1 MIYIPDTHAQ
11 KINSPVRRILAK
23 VELLNSS
30 STNVN
35 TFKYNDSLV
44 SFSIDRVGEE
54 GKFFGFGICQKINVK
69 LRDMKRALNITTD
82 NYIKISLTALADTD
96 ENYIYPYPNFY
107 VTESRRDENTNG
119 LSITAYD
126 ALYGASKHI
135 VSELELVA
143 PYTVREFAAACA
155 SLLGLSFDVVGV
167 SDTET
172 CFDTSYSSGANFEG
186 TETIRDALNAVA
198 EATQTIYYINSNETL
213 IFKRVDVNGLPALV
227 IDKSRYFSLDSKT
240 NRRLATICHVTELG
254 DNVSA
259 SLAQNGSTQYI
270 RDNPFWEL
278 RDDINTLVDNALAA
292 VGGLTINQ
300 FDCSWRGD
308 YSLEIG
314 DKISLVTKDT
324 EILVTENNE
333 TLVTESN
340 ENLVTESN
348 EGIYSY
354 LLNDTISYN
363 GGLSEKTKWS
373 YSNNDDETASNP
385 TTIGDAL
392 KQTYARVDKVNK
404 QIELVASETAANSE
418 QIANVQIDV
427 NGISAEVK
435 QVKDDVNSNIE
446 VVNGDIQTLTKKVN
460 AAMTSEDVKLEIQSE
475 LSNGVTKVE
484 TTTGFTFNEEGL
496 TVSKSGSEM
505 TTQITEVGMTVF
517 RDNTA
522 VLTANNTGVDAVNLH
537 ATTYLIIGNNSR
549 FEDYGED
556 RTGCFWIGN

>member
-11 KINSPVRRILAK
+11 KINSPVRSILAK

-69 LRDMKRALNITTD
+69 LRDVKRVLNITTD
-82 NYIKISLTALADTD
+82 NYMKISLTALADTD

-107 VTESRRDENTNG
+107 ITESRRDENTNG

-126 ALYGASKHI
+126 ALYGATKHT
-135 VSELELVA
+135 VSELTLTA
-143 PYTVREFAAACA
+143 PYTIEEFAAACA
-155 SLLGLSFDVVGV
+155 SLLGLSFDIVGV

-172 CFDTSYSSGANFEG
+172 CFDTSYSGGANFEG

-227 IDKSRYFSLDSKT
+227 IDKSRYFSLNSKT
-240 NRRLATICHVTELG
+240 NRRLAAICHVTELG

-259 SLAQNGSTQYI
+259 SLAESGSTQYI

-314 DKISLVTKDT
+314 DKISLVT
-324 EILVTENNE
+324 
-333 TLVTESN
+333 
-340 ENLVTESN
+340 ESN

-354 LLNDTISYN
+354 LLNDTISYD
-363 GGLSEKTKWS
+363 GGLSEKTKWNYGDS
-373 YSNNDDETASNP
+373 KEETVSNP
-385 TTIGDAL
+385 TTIGEVL

-404 QIELVASETAANSE
+404 QIDLFATEIEENKEQTANLRINIDNVSVA
-418 QIANVQIDV
+418 
-427 NGISAEVK
+427 VK
-435 QVKDDVNSNIE
+435 QIEDNTNDSLSLVNE
-446 VVNGDIQTLTKKVN
+446 DIQTLTSQVN
-460 AAMTSEDVKLEIQSE
+460 AAMTAEDVKLEIQSE

-505 TTQITEVGMTVF
+505 TTQITEDGMTVF

-556 RTGCFWIGN
+556 RTGCFWIRN

>member
-1 MIYIPDTHAQ
+1 MLTLSNTHAQ
-11 KINSPVRRILAK
+11 KINSPVRSIFAR
-23 VELLNSS
+23 VELYNSS
-30 STNVN
+30 STLAATYN
-35 TFKYNDSLV
+35 YNDALISY
-44 SFSIDRVGEE
+44 SIERVGDET
-54 GKFFGFGICQKINVK
+54 KFFGYGICQKINVK
-69 LRDMKRALNITTD
+69 LRDVERSISITTD
-82 NYIKISLTALADTD
+82 NYLKTSITSIENSA
-96 ENYIYPYPNFY
+96 ENYVYPYPIFY
-107 VTESRRDENTNG
+107 VSEVHRNENNNE

-126 ALYGASKHI
+126 SLYKAAKHT
-135 VSELELVA
+135 VSELNLTA
-143 PYTVREFAAACA
+143 HYTIEEFAAACA
-155 SLLGLSFDVVGV
+155 TLLGLSLSIVNIA
-167 SDTET
+167 DTDT
-172 CFDTSYSSGANFEG
+172 CFDTSYDEGANFDG

-198 EATQTIYYINSNETL
+198 EATQTIYYINNEEKLT
-213 IFKRVDVNGLPALV
+213 FKRLNVSGASVLT
-227 IDKSRYFSLDSKT
+227 IDKSKYFSLSSKT
-240 NRRLATICHVTELG
+240 NKRLATICHATELG

-259 SLAQNGSTQYI
+259 SITESGSIQYI
-270 RDNPFWEL
+270 RNNPFWDL
-278 RDDINTLVDNALAA
+278 RDDIETLVNNALAA
-292 VGGLTINQ
+292 TGGLTINQ
-300 FDCSWRGD
+300 FDCTWRGD

-314 DKISLVTKDT
+314 DKISLVTKDNST
-324 EILVTENNE
+324 SI
-333 TLVTESN
+333 
-340 ENLVTESN
+340 
-348 EGIYSY
+348 SY
-354 LLNDTISYN
+354 VLNDTISYD

-373 YSNNDDETASNP
+373 YSNNDVETASNP

-392 KQTYARVDKVNK
+392 KQTYARVDKANK
-404 QIELVASETAANSE
+404 QIELVASENAANSE
-418 QIANVQIDV
+418 KIANMQIDV

-505 TTQITEVGMTVF
+505 TTQITEDGMTVF

-522 VLTANNTGVDAVNLH
+522 VLIANNVGVDAVNLH

>member
-1 MIYIPDTHAQ
+1 MLTLSNTHAQ
-11 KINSPVRRILAK
+11 KINSPVRSIFAR
-23 VELLNSS
+23 VELYNSS
-30 STNVN
+30 STLAATYN
-35 TFKYNDSLV
+35 YNDALISY
-44 SFSIDRVGEE
+44 SIERVGDET
-54 GKFFGFGICQKINVK
+54 KFFGYGICQKINVK
-69 LRDMKRALNITTD
+69 LRDVERSISITTD
-82 NYIKISLTALADTD
+82 NYLKTSITSIENSA
-96 ENYIYPYPNFY
+96 ENYVYPYPIFY
-107 VTESRRDENTNG
+107 VSEVHRNENNNE

-126 ALYGASKHI
+126 SLYKAAKHT
-135 VSELELVA
+135 VSELNLTA
-143 PYTVREFAAACA
+143 PYTIEEFATACA
-155 SLLGLSFDVVGV
+155 TLLGLSLSIVNIA
-167 SDTET
+167 DTDT
-172 CFDTSYSSGANFEG
+172 CFDTSYDEGANFDG

-198 EATQTIYYINSNETL
+198 EATQTIYYINNEEKLT
-213 IFKRVDVNGLPALV
+213 FKRLDISGASVLT
-227 IDKSRYFSLDSKT
+227 IDKSKYFSLSSKT
-240 NRRLATICHVTELG
+240 NKRLATICHATELG

-259 SLAQNGSTQYI
+259 SITESGSIQYI
-270 RDNPFWEL
+270 RDNPFWDL
-278 RDDINTLVDNALAA
+278 RDDIETLVNNALAA
-292 VGGLTINQ
+292 TGGLTINQ
-300 FDCSWRGD
+300 FDCTWRGD

-314 DKISLVTKDT
+314 DKISLVTKDNST
-324 EILVTENNE
+324 AI
-333 TLVTESN
+333 
-340 ENLVTESN
+340 
-348 EGIYSY
+348 SY
-354 LLNDTISYN
+354 VLNDTISYD

-373 YSNNDDETASNP
+373 YSNNDAETASNP

-392 KQTYARVDKVNK
+392 KQTYARVDKANK
-404 QIELVASETAANSE
+404 QIELVASETASNSE
-418 QIANVQIDV
+418 QIANIQIDV

-505 TTQITEVGMTVF
+505 TTQITEDGMTVF